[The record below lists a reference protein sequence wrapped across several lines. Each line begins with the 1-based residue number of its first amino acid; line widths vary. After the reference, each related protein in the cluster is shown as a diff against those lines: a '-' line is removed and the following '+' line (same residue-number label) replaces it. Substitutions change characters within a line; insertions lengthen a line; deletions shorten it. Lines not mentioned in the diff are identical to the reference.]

1 MEPKTK
7 PFYSNLKKLECQEA
21 KRLDKASELYYTNY
35 CLTRWSVG
43 QGVKTPPFHGGNTGS
58 NPVRTILHSA
68 IAQLVERMTVNHDV
82 TGSSPVGGVT
92 YNNIKGVLYFK
103 EAGQKSNLFSHGS

>member
-7 PFYSNLKKLECQEA
+7 PLYSNLKKLECQEA
-21 KRLDKASELYYTNY
+21 KRLDKVSELYYTKY
-35 CLTRWSVG
+35 CLKRWSVG

-58 NPVRTILHSA
+58 NPVRTIFYSA

-82 TGSSPVGGVT
+82 TGSSPVGGVVSNT
-92 YNNIKGVLYFK
+92 WKGVFYFFK
-103 EAGQKSNLFSHGS
+103 KVS